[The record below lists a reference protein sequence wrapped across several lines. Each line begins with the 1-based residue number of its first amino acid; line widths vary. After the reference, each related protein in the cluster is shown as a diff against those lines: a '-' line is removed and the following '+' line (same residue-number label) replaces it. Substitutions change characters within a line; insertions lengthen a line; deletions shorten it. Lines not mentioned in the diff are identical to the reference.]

1 MLLQLTQN
9 IPGYVV
15 MGYHFVLKTIPTDT
29 EVVFAQFMTMREKQF
44 LTEGLLES
52 KKEIGSNRAFFRDN

>member
-29 EVVFAQFMTMREKQF
+29 EGFFSQFMTMREKQL

-52 KKEIGSNRAFFRDN
+52 KKKIGGNHAFFRDN